1 VARPSDPRTLVL
13 HALRLKGFADDAV
26 VAAHTG
32 LPVATASSLLAGLAD
47 EGLVAH
53 RDGRVVGWA
62 LTVAGRQENATALR
76 VELHGARD
84 DIQAAYTS
92 FLAVNHDLLTACT
105 DWQLRWAG
113 AERVVNDHADPAH
126 DAAVLA
132 RLIAIDEY
140 IQPVC
145 AALAAVL
152 DRFAS
157 YGPRLAHAR
166 ARVEAGDGDWFTRP
180 LIDSYHTVWFELH
193 EDLLSTLGI
202 ERSKEEML
210 S

>member
-1 VARPSDPRTLVL
+1 LVL

-32 LPVATASSLLAGLAD
+32 LPVITASSLLAELRAD
-47 EGLVAH
+47 GLVAH

-62 LTVAGRQENATALR
+62 LTPAGRVENATA
-76 VELHGARD
+76 VTAEADGAGSEIR
-84 DIQAAYTS
+84 AAYTD
-92 FLAVNHDLLTACT
+92 FLAVNQDLLTACT
-105 DWQLRWAG
+105 DWQLRRG
-113 AERVVNDHADPAH
+113 GERVAGEPVLNDHTDPAY
-126 DAAVLA
+126 DAEVVA
-132 RLIAIDEY
+132 RLAAIDDH

-145 AALAAVL
+145 AALAATL

-166 ARVEAGDGDWFTRP
+166 ARVAAGDGDWFTRP